1 MTRPPPRST
10 LFPYTTLFR
19 SAPGRETS
27 DPDGSGGIPG
37 RRRGARRHGTEDPV
51 LLDAAREGLV
61 DDRARHQARARAVPD
76 RVAHD
81 VYLTRRRHGVRR
93 RGEEPRPGPHEDGPG
108 SA

>member
-51 LLDAAREGLV
+51 PLDAAREGLV
-61 DDRARHQARARAVPD
+61 DDRARHQARSEE
-76 RVAHD
+76 HTSE
-81 VYLTRRRHGVRR
+81 LQSLRHLVCRLLL
-93 RGEEPRPGPHEDGPG
+93 EKKKKIKY
-108 SA
+108 